1 MDYFF
6 RCQKSNFSFENNK
19 AHVQEIFLAYRD
31 VTGSTYSKIILGAIY
46 IPRIYTKFWKVFEKF
61 NLYQI

>member
-1 MDYFF
+1 MDYIF

-19 AHVQEIFLAYRD
+19 AHVQEIFLAYRG

-46 IPRIYTKFWKVFEKF
+46 IPRICTKF
-61 NLYQI
+61 